1 MPRIVEADR
10 LPMVD
15 GHIGHYGQANTING
29 TPIELVTGFGL
40 PQLSLLRDQY
50 QGKTDAI
57 RELEETT
64 LSVTRAERDAIWG
77 VSPTDDQGV
86 WFWLTQYKNL
96 VKVRLG
102 ARHPL
107 ARTIPNFGDVV
118 IFRYAGIIQQF
129 HDHWGRVNA
138 ALTPDMT
145 LGAFTITT
153 LQTALTNL
161 QTKLTA
167 ISAGES
173 ELALFREE
181 RDQLFGDETEE
192 VRDPASLVARL
203 ALYHAIIQTMFPNQ
217 PLADSLPD
225 IFPPETSSGPT
236 TFAFNWSVQP
246 GGGIKT
252 WFAAT
257 SIPNNAAT
265 VFLKEGIEERTAPVL
280 SNPPGGT
287 QVNGWPA
294 LTVID
299 ELDQFELRNSSGLTV
314 ATGNR
319 DTSLP
324 EPA

>member
-15 GHIGHYGQANTING
+15 GNINHYGEANTIHG
-29 TPIELVTGFGL
+29 TPVELVTGFGL
-40 PQLSLLRDQY
+40 PQLLLLRDQY
-50 QGKTDAI
+50 QAKADAI

-64 LSVTRAERDAIWG
+64 LPVLRAERDAIWG

-118 IFRYAGIIQQF
+118 IYRYAGIIQQF
-129 HDHWGRVNA
+129 LDHWARVNA

-161 QTKLTA
+161 QAKLTA
-167 ISAGES
+167 VSAGES

-181 RDQLFGDETEE
+181 REQLFGDETEE
-192 VRDPASLVARL
+192 ERDPTSLVARL
-203 ALYHAIIQTMFPNQ
+203 ALYHGIIQTMFPNQ
-217 PLADSLPD
+217 PLSDSLPD
-225 IFPPETSSGPT
+225 IFPPESSSGST
-236 TFAFNWSVQP
+236 TFAFNWSVQA
-246 GGGIKT
+246 GGGTKT
-252 WFAAT
+252 KIVAT
-257 SIPNNAAT
+257 SLPYSSAT
-265 VFLKEGIEERTAPVL
+265 VFLKKGIEERTAPVH
-280 SNPPGGT
+280 SNPPGGI
-287 QVNGWPA
+287 QVNEWPA
-294 LTVID
+294 LTIID
-299 ELDQFELRNSSGLTV
+299 ELDQFELRNNSGLTV

-319 DTSLP
+319 DESLP

>member
-15 GHIGHYGQANTING
+15 GNIGHYGQANTING
-29 TPIELVTGFGL
+29 TAIELVTGFGL
-40 PQLSLLRDQY
+40 PQLIVLRDLY
-50 QGKTDAI
+50 QAKTDAI

-64 LSVTRAERDAIWG
+64 LPVSRAERDAIWG
-77 VSPTDDQGV
+77 ISPTDDQGV

-118 IFRYAGIIQQF
+118 IYRYAGIIQQF
-129 HDHWGRVNA
+129 LGHWALVNA

-161 QTKLTA
+161 QAKLSA

-173 ELALFREE
+173 ELALHREE
-181 RDQLFGDETEE
+181 RDQLFGDEPEE

-203 ALYHAIIQTMFPNQ
+203 ELYHGIIQTMFPNQ
-217 PLADSLPD
+217 PLSDSLPN
-225 IFPPETSSGPT
+225 IFPPRDQQRPDNIRLQLVGSPRRRNQDLARCHVDPEQRRDGLPQGRDRRTNRPGPLEPT
-236 TFAFNWSVQP
+236 RRN
-246 GGGIKT
+246 
-252 WFAAT
+252 
-257 SIPNNAAT
+257 PNQRMA
-265 VFLKEGIEERTAPVL
+265 RPDSHRRSRPV
-280 SNPPGGT
+280 
-287 QVNGWPA
+287 
-294 LTVID
+294 
-299 ELDQFELRNSSGLTV
+299 
-314 ATGNR
+314 
-319 DTSLP
+319 
-324 EPA
+324 